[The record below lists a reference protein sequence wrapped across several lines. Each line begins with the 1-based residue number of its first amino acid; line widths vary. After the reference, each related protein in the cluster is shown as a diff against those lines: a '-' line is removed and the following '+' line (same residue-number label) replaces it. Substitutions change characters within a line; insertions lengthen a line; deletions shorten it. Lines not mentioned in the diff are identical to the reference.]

1 MSSEVAPS
9 VWIPSR
15 TMAFVV
21 PRGLTGVA
29 VAVLATALCILSAL
43 FIYIYHRRRVQRG
56 RSRRPKGVPPMPTSA
71 VDAELIVDDYWPGSR
86 TSSRRQLFWLLDL
99 VFPNTQRPS
108 LFPDAQRGGP
118 SFSIAIDRLWSPPA
132 QQPEP
137 AGDDLPDMPPYNDG
151 QANGAGPRFL
161 ATTAS
166 GKSLQVVVKTAA
178 VASRQQQR
186 QHEQTIGLSQEALQ
200 TSWSCQATLEIGGG
214 ASEAGAGRHVR
225 LQSLS
230 DAELPGMRSLPQ
242 DSERPEVMARMI
254 ASSGGSGR
262 RARGLRGASVNGAV
276 SHMIPGPHS
285 IAPAAALDGSDT
297 DTDTSTDHGMAG
309 GRANTVDQLHTH
321 HDAAC
326 FRSSEGG
333 QMLLVNSLAAG
344 HAEVGSRTGS
354 AVSNPLGRGP
364 EMDPAV
370 AWYSRAL
377 HRQVS
382 AAAAAAQA
390 AAGTAK
396 VHLA

>member
-1 MSSEVAPS
+1 MSSEVTPS

-29 VAVLATALCILSAL
+29 VAVLATALCMLSAL
-43 FIYIYHRRRVQRG
+43 FVYIYHRRKVRG
-56 RSRRPKGVPPMPTSA
+56 RSRRPKGVPTIPTSA
-71 VDAELIVDDYWPGSR
+71 VEAELIVDDYRRGSR

-108 LFPDAQRGGP
+108 LFPDAQSGRP
-118 SFSIAIDRLWSPPA
+118 TFSIAIDRLWNPPA

-178 VASRQQQR
+178 VASRQQQK
-186 QHEQTIGLSQEALQ
+186 QHEQKLRLSHEALQ
-200 TSWSCQATLEIGGG
+200 TSWSCQATLENGGG
-214 ASEAGAGRHVR
+214 ASVAEVGRHVR

-242 DSERPEVMARMI
+242 DSERPEVMAR
-254 ASSGGSGR
+254 ATAGSGDNGR
-262 RARGLRGASVNGAV
+262 RGRGLRGASANGGV
-276 SHMIPGPHS
+276 SRMIPGPQS

-297 DTDTSTDHGMAG
+297 DTDTSTDHGMAE
-309 GRANTVDQLHTH
+309 AHAKTVDRLQTH
-321 HDAAC
+321 HEAAC
-326 FRSSEGG
+326 LRSSEGG
-333 QMLLVNSLAAG
+333 QMLLVNSPGAG
-344 HAEVGSRTGS
+344 HAEGGSRTGGS
-354 AVSNPLGRGP
+354 ASNPLGRGP